1 MGWQAITLPKNMTWS
16 DYFKFLLCTLPEEAR
31 ENYLHKLSVSMEFW
45 RNKGGCLAEETI
57 AKLRQMGIP
66 ITVSESTN
74 YKTDK
79 KPVRMDYQD
88 DIHIPEF
95 KELPTFKRIC
105 ICILKNDHACKY
117 MGFSPLKAE
126 RERGLRLCKNINLS

>member
-1 MGWQAITLPKNMTWS
+1 MGWQSITLPENMTWS
-16 DYFKFLLCTLPEEAR
+16 SYFKFLLCTLPEEAR

-57 AKLRQMGIP
+57 AKLRRMGIP
-66 ITVSESTN
+66 ITVSETTN

-88 DIHIPEF
+88 DE
-95 KELPTFKRIC
+95 RIC

-117 MGFSPLKAE
+117 MGFAPSKAE
-126 RERGLRLCKNINLS
+126 RERRAKVMQKYKSIMESYGRI

>member
-1 MGWQAITLPKNMTWS
+1 
-16 DYFKFLLCTLPEEAR
+16 
-31 ENYLHKLSVSMEFW
+31 LHKLSVSMEFW

-57 AKLRQMGIP
+57 AKLRRMGIP
-66 ITVSESTN
+66 ITVSETTN

-88 DIHIPEF
+88 DVRIPEF

-117 MGFSPLKAE
+117 MGFAPSKAE
-126 RERGLRLCKNINLS
+126 RERRAKVMQKYKSIMESYGRI